1 MILSNKRITKMLI
14 RLPECAGWAAP
25 LLFANPEDRF
35 SLVEA
40 HLKVKHIGNY
50 KLMNLMAYG
59 MLNKVT

>member
-1 MILSNKRITKMLI
+1 M
-14 RLPECAGWAAP
+14 P

-50 KLMNLMAYG
+50 KSMNLMAYG